1 MACRF
6 ECLYGYFTILDCLM
20 ITLILIA
27 MNAVVSWLA
36 FNNSRLLDR
45 LVFRPPAIDRD
56 RQYDRLI
63 TYGFVHADI
72 SHLLFN
78 MVTLYFFGSMIE
90 AVMGELTGSLL
101 TYPLFYLGA
110 LLVSILPSYI
120 KNQKNPKYLSLGAS
134 GAVSAVLFAAV
145 LLQPWA
151 LIVVLFIPAPA
162 IFYAVF
168 YVGYSIWMGRRGD
181 DGINHSAH
189 LSGAAFGVVFMLCM
203 EPQLLQV
210 FLMQLT
216 MPRFG

>member
-1 MACRF
+1 
-6 ECLYGYFTILDCLM
+6 M

-27 MNAVVSWLA
+27 MNAVVSWLS

-45 LVFRPPAIDRD
+45 LVLWPPAIDRD

-63 TYGFVHADI
+63 TYGFVHANI

-120 KNQKNPKYLSLGAS
+120 KNQKI
-134 GAVSAVLFAAV
+134 
-145 LLQPWA
+145 Q
-151 LIVVLFIPAPA
+151 
-162 IFYAVF
+162 
-168 YVGYSIWMGRRGD
+168 SI
-181 DGINHSAH
+181 
-189 LSGAAFGVVFMLCM
+189 
-203 EPQLLQV
+203 
-210 FLMQLT
+210 
-216 MPRFG
+216 

>member
-1 MACRF
+1 
-6 ECLYGYFTILDCLM
+6 M

-27 MNAVVSWLA
+27 MNAVVSWLS

-45 LVFRPPAIDRD
+45 LVLWPPAIDRD

-63 TYGFVHADI
+63 TYGFVHANI

-110 LLVSILPSYI
+110 LLVSIFPSYI

-168 YVGYSIWMGRRGD
+168 YVGYSIWMERRGD

-210 FLMQLT
+210 FLMQLS